1 MTKVPALL
9 ILGLLCTSPSVGQCV
24 ALSIQQPA
32 ELQSTRALVLRPSV
46 ISARAIPSIPQRVYR
61 EEPLEEVTRRLD
73 ETLLRTLRPTGLF
86 RSIEL
91 SSRGPIE
98 SSIALD
104 IELIHIWQGSRST
117 IVPLVARSDPSVL
130 EISGTITTGDV
141 AGNKP
146 VAEFMCRS
154 LTGGVILKSKTW
166 MLENIDKLAEG
177 VKKLLLT
184 VREERRTVGAA
195 ITATPTTSSELEMI
209 WAYAPDA
216 WAKVARSMRL
226 VQEQME
232 QRGLKLSPQHGAVS
246 HVDPEGT
253 VVALLIT
260 EKNIDRLV
268 RGYSKM
274 LSDGKRTLFPRF
286 SDTYITGEKLYQIFH
301 EAEGSN
307 QWMVWIWY
315 ARKGITNW
323 NHEDIN
329 ATTALIDL
337 NTAVKSKP
345 IQSLIPAPYLPLSE
359 IDCHDLLCEP
369 LEQTWVYNSVIFV
382 FPGDHNTPARSEL
395 RTQLDNHS
403 VVVRF

>member
-1 MTKVPALL
+1 MIKLPVLL
-9 ILGLLCTSPSVGQCV
+9 ILGLLCASPAVGQCV
-24 ALSIQQPA
+24 ALSVQRPA
-32 ELQSTRALVLRPSV
+32 ELQSTRALILRPSV

-61 EEPLEEVTRRLD
+61 EEPLEEVTRSLD
-73 ETLLRTLRPTGLF
+73 ETLVRTLKPTGLF

-91 SSRGPIE
+91 SSRSPID
-98 SSIALD
+98 STIALD

-130 EISGTITTGDV
+130 EISGTITTGDA

-146 VAEFMCRS
+146 VLEFMCRS

-166 MLENIDKLAEG
+166 MHENIDKVAEG
-177 VKKLLLT
+177 VKKLLLR
-184 VREERRTVGAA
+184 VREERRTITAA

-216 WAKVARSMRL
+216 WAKMAKSMRL

-232 QRGLKLSPQHGAVS
+232 QRGLKLSRQYGAVS
-246 HVDPEGT
+246 QVDTDGT

-260 EKNIDRLV
+260 QENIDRLV
-268 RGYSKM
+268 RGYSRM
-274 LSDGKRTLFPRF
+274 LSNSKRTLFPRL

-307 QWMVWIWY
+307 QWMVWVWY
-315 ARKGITNW
+315 ARRGITNW

-337 NTAVKSKP
+337 STAVKSKP

-359 IDCHDLLCEP
+359 IDCHDLLCDP
-369 LEQTWVYNSVIFV
+369 LDQAWVYNSVVFV
-382 FPGDHNTPARSEL
+382 FPGKPSASSEL
-395 RTQLDNHS
+395 RTQLDKHA
-403 VVVRF
+403 VVVRY